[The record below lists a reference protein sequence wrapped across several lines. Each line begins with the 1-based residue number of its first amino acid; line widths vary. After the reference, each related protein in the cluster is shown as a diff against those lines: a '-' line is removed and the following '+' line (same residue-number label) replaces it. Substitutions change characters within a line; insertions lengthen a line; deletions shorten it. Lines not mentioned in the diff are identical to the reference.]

1 MTLFERTMESII
13 RSIKAAGYDP
23 HDQLMGYIQT
33 GDATYITRTGNA
45 RQEILA
51 LDMEQVKVYFEK
63 HFHRWIDPLAFY
75 KIFCY
80 NTRVSIS

>member
-1 MTLFERTMESII
+1 MILFERTMESIT

-51 LDMEQVKVYFEK
+51 LDMEQVKYYFEK
-63 HFHRWIDPLAFY
+63 HFHKWIEPLAFY
-75 KIFCY
+75 KFFCY
-80 NTRVSIS
+80 NTCVSIG

>member
-51 LDMEQVKVYFEK
+51 LDIEQVKVYFEK
-63 HFHRWIDPLAFY
+63 HFHKWIGSSCILQ
-75 KIFCY
+75 ILLL
-80 NTRVSIS
+80 

>member
-23 HDQLMGYIQT
+23 CDQLTGYIQT

-63 HFHRWIDPLAFY
+63 HFHR
-75 KIFCY
+75 
-80 NTRVSIS
+80 